1 MIKWLL
7 ISALTANVMALFWFS
22 SQEDSTPKGIL
33 DEGHW
38 QVGLA
43 SEIVLLS
50 ELEITPATRGL
61 RTAEAR
67 WLDELVPEELGAHE
81 LGGIESS
88 MKYENVGQQTV
99 ADAGSSELVDSQKVN
114 EGDSFQ
120 EGVSEKGALL
130 ESRPQPK
137 SEPEVI
143 SEVGLGL
150 QCVALGRFDRGQ
162 DANALLEKLQQAVGV
177 EAKVQAVAEGVVRYL
192 VYMGPFETQAMA
204 KEQQAILKEGGVR
217 SSLYYKGDLQNSLS
231 LGYFGSHSNA
241 GRRFERLL
249 AAGHGVELKTIETRV
264 VRYWIEL
271 QRLEDVKLS
280 QNFWRDMAEKF
291 PTVTRKDVACSA
303 TGQEG
308 QVE

>member
-7 ISALTANVMALFWFS
+7 ISALTANVLVLFWFG

-38 QVGLA
+38 QAGLA

-50 ELEITPATRGL
+50 ELEITPATRVL
-61 RTAEAR
+61 RAAEALR
-67 WLDELVPEELGAHE
+67 LDELVPEGLGTHELGA
-81 LGGIESS
+81 IESS
-88 MKYENVGQQTV
+88 LKSENVGPQTV
-99 ADAGSSELVDSQKVN
+99 ADDGGSELVDSKKVD
-114 EGDSFQ
+114 EGGSLQ

-150 QCVALGRFDRGQ
+150 QCVALGRFDKDQ
-162 DANALLEKLQQAVGV
+162 DANTLLEKLQQTVDV
-177 EAKVQAVAEGVVRYL
+177 EAKVKAVAEGIVRYL
-192 VYMGPFETQAMA
+192 VYMGPFETQEMA

-231 LGYFGSHSNA
+231 LGYFGSRSNA
-241 GRRFERLL
+241 GRRYERLL
-249 AAGHGVELKTIETRV
+249 AAGHGVGLKTIETRV

-271 QRLEDVKLS
+271 QRREDVKLS
-280 QNFWRDMAEKF
+280 QNFWRDMAERF
-291 PTVTRKDVACSA
+291 PNITRREVECSA

-308 QVE
+308 QAE